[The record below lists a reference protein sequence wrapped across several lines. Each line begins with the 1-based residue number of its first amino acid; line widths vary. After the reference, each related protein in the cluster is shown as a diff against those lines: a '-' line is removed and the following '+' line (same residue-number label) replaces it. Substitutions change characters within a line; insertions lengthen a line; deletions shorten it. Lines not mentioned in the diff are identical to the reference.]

1 MKTPSLL
8 VQCFPGLLPS
18 KATSCVPIVS
28 ERDLQ
33 LPSPAVEIIPSKVHL
48 FFLIWLSFVYKTPK
62 EILQMFCSCLLYCWL
77 VFFLGLFS
85 WVNNLIS
92 MSWSF
97 LSQSAHPY
105 KYAGEKVD
113 VQGLDIFKVS
123 STCIFLI
130 LLIFKLASFFPL
142 LPSSYQI

>member
-33 LPSPAVEIIPSKVHL
+33 LPSPAVEIIPSK
-48 FFLIWLSFVYKTPK
+48 
-62 EILQMFCSCLLYCWL
+62 
-77 VFFLGLFS
+77 
-85 WVNNLIS
+85 
-92 MSWSF
+92 
-97 LSQSAHPY
+97 SAHPY

-113 VQGLDIFKVS
+113 VQGLDIFKGKVS
-123 STCIFLI
+123 VADMIAFSPSEVV
-130 LLIFKLASFFPL
+130 ASKYDGSL
-142 LPSSYQI
+142 KYWESSITLVNIIKNEIRDGQLSFRGKRVLEVTSHEKTGIVG